1 MRSDN
6 NQLDIFKHDPRLQ
19 GPALRKLAEAY
30 RAAAETALRD
40 VQFTASER
48 QSRHD
53 YYLAEAKRLEAEARR
68 STRTPRRRRTAA
80 QTGATTR

>member
-19 GPALRKLAEAY
+19 GPALRKLAKAY

-40 VQFTASER
+40 VQFTDSER

-68 STRTPRRRRTAA
+68 TIRAPRRRRATHS
-80 QTGATTR
+80 TGATSP